1 MTLPF
6 RTFLIV
12 LVVALGL
19 LAVGTAKADDYTC
32 GTQFTI
38 SETANE
44 YIIAC
49 DSSGATQ
56 DCVSYEF
63 VEALPTEEGTALKYC
78 EPYQLS
84 DSGENIQRC
93 LYTLRGV
100 VAGELNVDGETV
112 MRGRLP
118 CIRD

>member
-1 MTLPF
+1 LF
-6 RTFLIV
+6 CIV
-12 LVVALGL
+12 LALGPFVL
-19 LAVGTAKADDYTC
+19 STAKADEYNC
-32 GTQFTI
+32 GESYSI
-38 SETANE
+38 SETTNE

-49 DSSGATQ
+49 DTSGATN

-63 VEALPTEEGTALKYC
+63 IEALPTEQGTALKYC
-78 EPYQLS
+78 ESPQTV
-84 DSGENIQRC
+84 DSGEEIQRC
-93 LYTLRGV
+93 LYTLRGQ